1 MATPSKAQFLTE
13 VQTLLKKRYKP
24 KGDKE
29 KDHVRLTVLE
39 SVVYAIAHEGAT
51 RFLAQEALDRF
62 KSNFFDWNEVRV
74 STIEEVR
81 TTLGATTDSE
91 PRAQKIRRFLRQ
103 LFEKTYGFT
112 LEALAKKPLKES
124 MKVLS
129 EYEAIESDFVMA
141 TVIQQ
146 SLGGHAI
153 PIDGDSRRALERLGV
168 VESDLDISAVRSLIE
183 RAVPK
188 NRGFE
193 FLNLLEDLAHDT
205 CVANDPHCSDCELRK
220 ICPTPLAKKD
230 EPPQAA
236 KTVKGNPGSEKPA
249 KAKPSKTAEAKTSTD
264 SPPPEPEVTS
274 SESASEQTPSK
285 KAPAKPPKAT
295 KSKPDPHS

>member
-1 MATPSKAQFLTE
+1 MATPSKAQLLTE
-13 VQTLLKKRYKP
+13 VHNLLKKRYKP
-24 KGDKE
+24 KAEKE

-39 SVVYAIAHEGAT
+39 AVVYAIAHEGSKRTAA
-51 RFLAQEALDRF
+51 LEALGRF

-81 TTLGATTDSE
+81 ATLGTIADAES
-91 PRAQKIRRFLRQ
+91 RAQKVRRFLRQ

-124 MKVLS
+124 MKVLA
-129 EYEAIESDFVMA
+129 EYEAVESDFVLA

-153 PIDGDSRRALERLGV
+153 PIDADCRRPLERLGII
-168 VESDLDISAVRSLIE
+168 EADTEITAVRSLLE

-193 FLNLLEDLAHDT
+193 FRDLLEDLAHDT
-205 CVANDPHCSDCELRK
+205 CLAGQPRCADCELLQ
-220 ICPTPLAKKD
+220 ICPTGLAKKD
-230 EPPQAA
+230 EVAHPAKSGKTKAEKAPKAAAAKPATPPQPEAA
-236 KTVKGNPGSEKPA
+236 AEPSEP
-249 KAKPSKTAEAKTSTD
+249 EL
-264 SPPPEPEVTS
+264 SPPS
-274 SESASEQTPSK
+274 SPSK
-285 KAPAKPPKAT
+285 KAPSPPAKPGKA
-295 KSKPDPHS
+295 KPGSRS

>member
-1 MATPSKAQFLTE
+1 MATPSKAQLLTE
-13 VQTLLKKRYKP
+13 VHNLLKKRYMP
-24 KGDKE
+24 KGEKE

-39 SVVYAIAHEGAT
+39 SVVYAIALEGSRRTA
-51 RFLAQEALDRF
+51 AMEALGRF

-81 TTLGATTDSE
+81 ATLGTVTDAE
-91 PRAQKIRRFLRQ
+91 PRAQKVRRFLRQ

-124 MKVLS
+124 LKVLT
-129 EYEAIESDFVMA
+129 EYEAVETDFVLA

-153 PIDGDSRRALERLGV
+153 PIDADCRRPLERLGV
-168 VESDLDISAVRSLIE
+168 IDADTEITAVRSWLE

-193 FLNLLEDLAHDT
+193 FRDLLEDLAHDT
-205 CVANDPHCSDCELRK
+205 CLAGQPICPNCELRK
-220 ICPTPLAKKD
+220 LCPTGLAKKEETSHPSKAD
-230 EPPQAA
+230 KGKAVKTPKTAEPKHAA
-236 KTVKGNPGSEKPA
+236 PIPAEPVASSAPEPAPAPSRSPDPAPPKKAPSKSTKPG
-249 KAKPSKTAEAKTSTD
+249 KAKPGSRS
-264 SPPPEPEVTS
+264 
-274 SESASEQTPSK
+274 
-285 KAPAKPPKAT
+285 
-295 KSKPDPHS
+295 